1 MKAPHSF
8 RALHLSC
15 ALVIS
20 AMLGACSGLWS
31 SPLSNAHDLHM
42 PAVNLQGEALK
53 KYHQDAASCHSE
65 LIRRYGDRSGSNSA
79 ITDMRKCL
87 IDKGYVLLS

>member
-1 MKAPHSF
+1 MI
-8 RALHLSC
+8 HLSPQRAVTLC
-15 ALVIS
+15 M
-20 AMLGACSGLWS
+20 AMLLSAAVCACSGPWPTTIS
-31 SPLSNAHDLHM
+31 SAHDLHI

-53 KYHQDAASCHSE
+53 KYQSDAASCQSE
-65 LIRRYGDRSGSNSA
+65 LLKRYGERYGSNNA

>member
-1 MKAPHSF
+1 MH
-8 RALHLSC
+8 HLTPKRPVTLSM
-15 ALVIS
+15 
-20 AMLGACSGLWS
+20 AMLLSAAICACSGPWPTTMS
-31 SPLSNAHDLHM
+31 SAHELHI

-53 KYHQDAASCHSE
+53 KYQLDAASCQSE
-65 LIRRYGDRSGSNSA
+65 LLKRYGERYGSNSA